1 MKFNS
6 KNLVVA
12 VLITII
18 LMIVL
23 VLTKS
28 LFNHEK
34 FVDKG
39 NSLEDINKLLDK
51 MTEIDADSSSVS
63 VINKDI
69 TNKLDLIES
78 HLEKLKI
85 SEASSKIAA
94 AEEAKN
100 REYLVLKCSPN
111 SEIASFDNAPDVQS
125 QADSNREILQSIY
138 KELDS
143 LS

>member
-1 MKFNS
+1 
-6 KNLVVA
+6 
-12 VLITII
+12 
-18 LMIVL
+18 
-23 VLTKS
+23 
-28 LFNHEK
+28 
-34 FVDKG
+34 
-39 NSLEDINKLLDK
+39 

-78 HLEKLKI
+78 HIEKLKI
-85 SEASSKIAA
+85 AEATKKLTD
-94 AEEAKN
+94 AEEARN

-111 SEIASFDNAPDVQS
+111 SEVASFDNSPDVQS

-143 LS
+143 LA

>member
-1 MKFNS
+1 MKFNT
-6 KNLVVA
+6 KNLVVS
-12 VLITII
+12 VLIALI

-23 VLTKS
+23 SLTKS
-28 LFNHEK
+28 LIKREK
-34 FVDKG
+34 FEDK
-39 NSLEDINKLLDK
+39 NSLKEINKLLEK

-78 HLEKLKI
+78 HIEKLKI
-85 SEASSKIAA
+85 AEATKKLTD
-94 AEEAKN
+94 AEEARN

-111 SEIASFDNAPDVQS
+111 SEVASFDNSPDVQS

-143 LS
+143 LA

>member
-1 MKFNS
+1 
-6 KNLVVA
+6 
-12 VLITII
+12 
-18 LMIVL
+18 
-23 VLTKS
+23 
-28 LFNHEK
+28 
-34 FVDKG
+34 
-39 NSLEDINKLLDK
+39 

-111 SEIASFDNAPDVQS
+111 SEIASF
-125 QADSNREILQSIY
+125 E
-138 KELDS
+138 
-143 LS
+143 

>member
-1 MKFNS
+1 MKFNT
-6 KNLVVA
+6 KNVVVSALILLILLVA
-12 VLITII
+12 LS
-18 LMIVL
+18 
-23 VLTKS
+23 LTKS
-28 LFNHEK
+28 CMKREQFKNDE
-34 FVDKG
+34 
-39 NSLEDINKLLDK
+39 NSIKEIHKLLDR

-63 VINKDI
+63 IMNRDI

-78 HLEKLKI
+78 HLEKLKMA
-85 SEASSKIAA
+85 EAGSRIEK
-94 AEEAKN
+94 AEEAKR

-111 SEIASFDNAPDVQS
+111 SEVASFDNSPDAQS